1 MPQLDISFYIPQL
14 FWLLVIFGGLY
25 LCMAYGIL
33 PRLERSLKTRENALN
48 QLRHRAQ
55 ELEMEVETLRRSN
68 ESKLRTEHDTALEQ
82 ISDYTQKW
90 KKEATQKEFELQP
103 LMHQR
108 LDALYQD
115 LQGQQREILRSMKD
129 KEKELVALV
138 VEHLTGVEAPK
149 QSVAKA
155 IRKTRNHET
164 IH

>member
-25 LCMAYGIL
+25 LWMAYGIL
-33 PRLERSLKTRENALN
+33 PRLERSLKMREDALH
-48 QLRHRAQ
+48 QVRRRAQ
-55 ELEMEVETLRRSN
+55 ELEMEVEKLRRSN

-82 ISDYTQKW
+82 ISDYAQKW
-90 KKEATQKEFELQP
+90 KKEAAEKEFELQT

-108 LDALYQD
+108 LDDLYQN
-115 LQGQQREILRSMKD
+115 LQGQQKEVLLSMRN
-129 KEKELVALV
+129 KEKELVTLV

-149 QSVAKA
+149 QSVARA
-155 IRKTRNHET
+155 MRKTQNHET

>member
-14 FWLLVIFGGLY
+14 FWLVVIFGGLY
-25 LCMAYGIL
+25 LWMAYGIL
-33 PRLERSLKTRENALN
+33 PKLERSLKTREDTLN
-48 QLRHRAQ
+48 QLRCRSQ

-68 ESKLRTEHDTALEQ
+68 ESKVRTEHDKAWEQ

-90 KKEATQKEFELQP
+90 KKEAAEKEFELQT

-108 LDALYQD
+108 LDDLYQD
-115 LQGQQREILRSMKD
+115 LQGQQKEALRSMRD

-138 VEHLTGVEAPK
+138 VEHLTGVEMPK
-149 QSVAKA
+149 QSVARSM
-155 IRKTRNHET
+155 RKTRSHET